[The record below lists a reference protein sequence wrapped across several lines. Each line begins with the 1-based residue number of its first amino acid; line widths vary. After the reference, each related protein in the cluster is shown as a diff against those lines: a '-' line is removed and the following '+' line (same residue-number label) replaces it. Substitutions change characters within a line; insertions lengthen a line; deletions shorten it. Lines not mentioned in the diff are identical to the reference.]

1 MSDSVTD
8 RKIILVQPSMGVAG
22 EFVRHPPLSLLYV
35 ASGLVKEGFD
45 VRIIDLRASTGGVA
59 EVVKSLDAD
68 VLWVGLTVMGGA
80 PVASALEV
88 SRAVK
93 TAGKYPVVWGG
104 SLATIAPGTVLGN
117 SAVDYAISGSGV
129 SSAIRLSRAL
139 VAKDTPTS
147 DELDHIPGLY
157 SRHEGRIVGRK
168 PFRGFEPVPFR
179 EIPYHLISDYGVY
192 AHFGTSR
199 RVFPIYSAFGCPY
212 RCAFCI
218 SPAMYKEY
226 KPKWLPLPATEVVD
240 HIEYLRDRYDA
251 GLIYFYD
258 DDSFVNPEH
267 IRGILDEL
275 KRRRIKV
282 PMSFRGARVNEI
294 LRMDDSF
301 LNALAESG
309 TEILHIGLESGSP
322 RILALYEKGVTV
334 EDTIAANRRLAE
346 NGTMIAAYNWIVGTP
361 GETRAEMAA
370 TRRLLLQVLDE
381 NPRAVI
387 FQPNKFHPLPGTVMA
402 EVAARHGYRPPA
414 TLEEWACEEAE
425 GDKSEPWYTPAIRR
439 DIEMMQVMSYFID
452 RKAEL
457 LPTENTLY
465 YKIVR
470 LIIALYRPFAR
481 FRFKKGFSSL
491 LFEYPLFQRVVMRHR
506 KG

>member
-1 MSDSVTD
+1 
-8 RKIILVQPSMGVAG
+8 MGVAG

-35 ASGLVKEGFD
+35 ASGLVKNGYE
-45 VRIIDLRASTGGVA
+45 VEIIDLRASTASGP
-59 EVVKSLDAD
+59 ETVVQALGPD

-80 PVASALEV
+80 PVGSALEV

-93 TAGKYPVVWGG
+93 AVGSCPVVWGG
-104 SLATIAPGTVLGN
+104 SLATIAPETVLGN
-117 SAVDYAISGSGV
+117 SAIDYAISGSGV
-129 SSAIRLSRAL
+129 SSAVLLSRVLAS
-139 VAKDTPTS
+139 APAPARS
-147 DELDHIPGLY
+147 DLDHIPGLC
-157 SRHEGRIVGRK
+157 SRLDGKIAVRK
-168 PFRGFEPVPFR
+168 AFQGFEPVPFR
-179 EIPYHLISDYGVY
+179 EIPYHLIRDYGVY
-192 AHFGTSR
+192 RHFGTSR

-226 KPKWLPLPATEVVD
+226 KPKWLPLPAMEVAE
-240 HIEYLRDRYDA
+240 HIEFLRDRYDA

-267 IRGILDEL
+267 IRGLLDEL
-275 KRRRIKV
+275 KRRGIRI

-294 LRMDDSF
+294 LRMDDRF
-301 LNALAESG
+301 LDALAESG

-322 RILALYEKGVTV
+322 RILAMYEKGVTV
-334 EDTIAANRRLAE
+334 EDTIAANRRLAG
-346 NGTMIAAYNWIVGTP
+346 NGRLIAAYNWIVGTP
-361 GETRAEMAA
+361 GETREEMAA
-370 TRRLLLQVLDE
+370 TRRLLLQILDE

-402 EVAARHGYRPPA
+402 EVAGRHGYHPPA
-414 TLEEWACEEAE
+414 TLEEWAREEAE
-425 GDKSEPWYTPAIRR
+425 GDKPEPWYTPGIQR
-439 DIEMMQVMSYFID
+439 DIEMMQVTSYFID

-465 YKIVR
+465 YKMIR

-481 FRFKKGFSSL
+481 FRFKRGFTGL
-491 LFEYPLFQRVVMRHR
+491 LLEYPLFRRVVLRHR
-506 KG
+506 KS